1 MKDVLIAILALL
13 ATINLLSA
21 VNDYREIN
29 ERAIQ
34 AQIEAVSNQITNDKV
49 NAELEK
55 LNDAEL
61 TAILGL

>member
-21 VNDYREIN
+21 VNTYQEVN

-34 AQIEAVSNQITNDKV
+34 AQIETISNQIVNDQL
-49 NAELEK
+49 NADLEK
-55 LNDAEL
+55 LNNEQL
-61 TAILGL
+61 TEVLGL

>member
-21 VNDYREIN
+21 VNTYQEVN

-34 AQIEAVSNQITNDKV
+34 AQIETISNQIVNDQL
-49 NAELEK
+49 NANLEK
-55 LNDAEL
+55 LNNEQL
-61 TAILGL
+61 TEALGL

>member
-21 VNDYREIN
+21 VNTYQEVN

-34 AQIEAVSNQITNDKV
+34 AQIETISNQIVNDQL
-49 NAELEK
+49 NAYLEK
-55 LNDAEL
+55 LNNEQL
-61 TAILGL
+61 TEVLGL

>member
-1 MKDVLIAILALL
+1 MKDILIAILALL

-21 VNDYREIN
+21 VNTYQEVN
-29 ERAIQ
+29 ERAIR
-34 AQIEAVSNQITNDKV
+34 AQIEAVSNQITNDRV
-49 NAELEK
+49 NDELSN